1 MLSLGRLLHVGVG
14 WLLHVGVRLLHVR
27 IRLHTV
33 HLLLARHIVVLAWL
47 LRRVSHHLL
56 SWRGI
61 TLRLSWHGITLGLSV
76 LRLSITLHR
85 RRHSPS
91 TRLLTIHSRLLYW
104 LLWLGLGLSC
114 WLLSWRLNLGTLA
127 RVYQNV
133 VLLQISCEF
142 VVLNTLLKFDESLVK
157 LRVELAALF
166 KHILKIVLGD
176 YSLVQYLKEHHS
188 FWILRLL
195 ADKRSERT
203 HVLLNRLSQLLTL
216 CLEFIISSEVLHV
229 FL

>member
-1 MLSLGRLLHVGVG
+1 M
-14 WLLHVGVRLLHVR
+14 
-27 IRLHTV
+27 
-33 HLLLARHIVVLAWL
+33 
-47 LRRVSHHLL
+47 
-56 SWRGI
+56 
-61 TLRLSWHGITLGLSV
+61 
-76 LRLSITLHR
+76 
-85 RRHSPS
+85 
-91 TRLLTIHSRLLYW
+91 
-104 LLWLGLGLSC
+104 
-114 WLLSWRLNLGTLA
+114 GTLA

-133 VLLQISCEF
+133 VFLHISCEF

-157 LRVELAALF
+157 FRVELAALF

-229 FL
+229 FLSVLIKDSLLIGLFVIHLHKILNRIEVVVKGDSGSHYLIFLFGNHIKLVKAIFNSDNCRVSTEVLALLLLWYLSCNFLSCLA